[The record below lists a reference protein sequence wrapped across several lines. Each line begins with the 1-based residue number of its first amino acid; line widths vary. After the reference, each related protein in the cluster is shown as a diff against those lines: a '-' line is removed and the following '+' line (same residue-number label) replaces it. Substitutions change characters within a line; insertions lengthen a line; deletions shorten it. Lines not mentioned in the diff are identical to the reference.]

1 MLIVL
6 HVCGFVCWCTSPT
19 VHMRGEGTTCKRW
32 FISSTTWVQGIK
44 LKLSG
49 LTEGAFTQTHN
60 LLCSPYHSE
69 SVSFHNLQ
77 QITRPVWEE
86 QIYIGSNKRNAYSSS
101 PIGWVGDSNKYYHE
115 RLYHDESCGIPQN
128 QRAPSCT
135 RVGPDSSFL
144 LKVQELGN

>member
-1 MLIVL
+1 MCVDSC
-6 HVCGFVCWCTSPT
+6 VGVQVQQCTWE
-19 VHMRGEGTTCKRW
+19 VRGRLVRGGSFLPPRGSRVSN
-32 FISSTTWVQGIK
+32 SS
-44 LKLSG
+44 LSG
-49 LTEGAFTQTHN
+49 LTEGAFTQTHK